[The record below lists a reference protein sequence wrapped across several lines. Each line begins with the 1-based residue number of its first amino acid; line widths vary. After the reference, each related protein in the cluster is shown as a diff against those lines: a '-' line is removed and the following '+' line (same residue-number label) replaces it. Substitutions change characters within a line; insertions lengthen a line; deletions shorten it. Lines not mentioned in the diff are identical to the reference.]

1 MTSIIIPAYNA
12 ESTIG
17 RCLDSIL
24 NNVAQDRIG
33 QIIIIDDG
41 STDQTSQ
48 ICKIYSNRS
57 KKINYFRQNNK
68 GVSAARQNGISRV
81 TEEWVVFVDADDE
94 IIGDFTE
101 DISIHKDADWIIF
114 SQIFNKIDAKPSREE
129 MTLAM
134 LNKASLELNKTHLNT
149 VWSKAYRR
157 EIIHKNSLHFSS
169 DIYHG
174 EDMLFN
180 LNYIMHCE
188 NIVCIGK
195 SIYRLYIT
203 QGSATHKFQNGA
215 IKNELA
221 FNKELSELNLG
232 GIIEDYDEI
241 QQQIALDGLFICI
254 GQYISHP
261 DFNGGMTE
269 RIKAMKELCS
279 ISPYKDAI
287 KKASQ
292 ITTPKKQFILAVLL
306 NKKLYWLV
314 NLIFRL
320 RRLNIH
326 AVSHCYSDI

>member
-12 ESTIG
+12 ETTIG

-24 NNVAQDRIG
+24 NNAAQERIG

-41 STDQTSQ
+41 STDQTSE
-48 ICKIYSNRS
+48 ICKTYSNS
-57 KKINYFRQNNK
+57 NEKINYFRQNNQ
-68 GVSAARQNGISRV
+68 GVSAARQNGISRA
-81 TEEWVVFVDADDE
+81 TEEWIVFVDADDE
-94 IIGDFTE
+94 IIADFTE
-101 DISIHKDADWIIF
+101 DILFHNNADWIIF
-114 SQIFNKIDAKPSREE
+114 SQMFNKIDAKLSREE

-134 LNKASLELNKTHLNT
+134 LNKASLELNKTHFNT

-169 DIYHG
+169 NIYHG

-180 LNYIMHCE
+180 LNYIMYCE
-188 NIVCIGK
+188 NIVCIGE
-195 SIYRLYIT
+195 SIYRLYVT

-232 GIIEDYDEI
+232 SIIENYDEI
-241 QQQIALDGLFICI
+241 QQQIALEGLLICI

-261 DFNGGMTE
+261 NFNGGMND
-269 RIKAMKELCS
+269 RINIMKELCS
-279 ISPYKDAI
+279 ISPYKEAI
-287 KKASQ
+287 KNASK
-292 ITTPKKQFILAVLL
+292 ITTQKKQFILAVLL

-314 NLIFRL
+314 NLMFRF